1 MLGNKCGQ
9 PVLVVKYEDLK
20 KDRTAEVYTYTYMC
34 TVVHVTLLHVH
45 VCLNIYMYIIC
56 YSQFWL

>member
-20 KDRTAEVYTYTYMC
+20 KDRTAEVYTYTMYVYVYCSTRDIITC
-34 TVVHVTLLHVH
+34 TCMSEYIHVH
-45 VCLNIYMYIIC
+45 NML
-56 YSQFWL
+56 